1 MSRKVL
7 IYATAAMLVIGCLV
21 IARVAT
27 LGSKPVAHASRES
40 AATPAPS
47 ISLNLPVPVGAAPA
61 AHQPPGPPAA
71 PEPEPSHPGN
81 RPTPEPTP
89 VMIPTCPPIRD
100 PRIDHYDL
108 VSTGTIGNP
117 LQCCPV
123 YIDLRYRPV
132 VPICLLPILVPSAKP

>member
-7 IYATAAMLVIGCLV
+7 TYATLAMLVIGCLV
-21 IARVAT
+21 IARMAT

-40 AATPAPS
+40 AATPEPS
-47 ISLNLPVPVGAAPA
+47 NSTNLPVPVRAAAAPR
-61 AHQPPGPPAA
+61 QLPGPPAA
-71 PEPEPSHPGN
+71 PEPDPSHPGS

-100 PRIDHYDL
+100 PRVDHYEL
-108 VSTGTIGNP
+108 VSTGSIGNP

-132 VPICLLPILVPSAKP
+132 APICLLPILVPSAKP